1 MVQRVK
7 RFLSASDFFGNKF
20 IRVIL
25 ISSLFLQIGVWM
37 RNFAIL
43 LFVMEMTNND
53 TVAVSL
59 LYVAEFAPILIFSVI
74 GGTFADRWKPK
85 KTMIYCDLL
94 SALSLLAILA
104 ALIAGSWKAIFF
116 TTLLSAVL
124 SQFSQPSG
132 MKLFKQHVPEE
143 HIQTGMAMYQ
153 TLISVFVVI
162 GPVFGTFVYSA
173 YGINVSLA
181 LVAIAFVLSAIT
193 LTLLPSDKQDK
204 TGNKRDSFWF
214 ELRGGFTYVFQNPAL
229 RLLGIAYGL
238 GGLAVGI
245 IQPLGIFI
253 VVDQLQLDKEYYQ
266 WFASTNVVATIAGGL
281 LVVGISKL
289 VPSQKIL
296 AIGNLFSAFSVI
308 GMGFST
314 LLSLSL
320 AMQFIRGF
328 VLPFIQVGINSIV
341 MKTTDEAYVGRVNG
355 AFGPIFMGSMVLM
368 TMVSGWL
375 STFLP
380 LAFMYLCSGIAFIV
394 STVVI
399 SLMFRLKLQINPIA
413 DIASNNQQKTQS
425 M

>member
-7 RFLSASDFFGNKF
+7 RFLSASDFFGNRF

-59 LYVAEFAPILIFSVI
+59 LYVAEYAPILIFSVI

-94 SALSLLAILA
+94 SALSLLTILA

-116 TTLLSAVL
+116 TTLLSAIL

-173 YGINVSLA
+173 YGIKVSLT
-181 LVAIAFVLSAIT
+181 LVAIAFVLSAVT
-193 LTLLPSDKQDK
+193 LTLLPPDKMGK
-204 TGNKRDSFWF
+204 TRNKRDSFWF
-214 ELRGGFTYVFQNPAL
+214 ELRGGFTYVLQNPAL
-229 RLLGIAYGL
+229 RLLGIAFGL
-238 GGLAVGI
+238 GGVAVGI

-266 WFASTNVVATIAGGL
+266 WFASTNVVATVAGGL

-314 LLSLSL
+314 LLFLSL

-380 LAFMYLCSGIAFIV
+380 LSFMYLCSGIAFIV

-413 DIASNNQQKTQS
+413 DMASNNQQKTQS

>member
-153 TLISVFVVI
+153 TLISIFVVI

-193 LTLLPSDKQDK
+193 LTLLPPDKQDK
-204 TGNKRDSFWF
+204 TGNKGIPSG
-214 ELRGGFTYVFQNPAL
+214 LNYAAAL
-229 RLLGIAYGL
+229 HMYFKIRHFVC
-238 GGLAVGI
+238 LA
-245 IQPLGIFI
+245 
-253 VVDQLQLDKEYYQ
+253 
-266 WFASTNVVATIAGGL
+266 
-281 LVVGISKL
+281 
-289 VPSQKIL
+289 
-296 AIGNLFSAFSVI
+296 
-308 GMGFST
+308 
-314 LLSLSL
+314 SLT
-320 AMQFIRGF
+320 A
-328 VLPFIQVGINSIV
+328 
-341 MKTTDEAYVGRVNG
+341 
-355 AFGPIFMGSMVLM
+355 
-368 TMVSGWL
+368 
-375 STFLP
+375 
-380 LAFMYLCSGIAFIV
+380 
-394 STVVI
+394 
-399 SLMFRLKLQINPIA
+399 
-413 DIASNNQQKTQS
+413 
-425 M
+425 